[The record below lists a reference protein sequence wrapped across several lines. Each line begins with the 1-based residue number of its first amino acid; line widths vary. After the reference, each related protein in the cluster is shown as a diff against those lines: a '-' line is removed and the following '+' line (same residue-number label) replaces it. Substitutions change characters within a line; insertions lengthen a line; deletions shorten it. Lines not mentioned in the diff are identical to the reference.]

1 MELILAVIVGVL
13 FACGV
18 YALLRRS
25 MVRLVIGLVLIS
37 QAANLLIITAA
48 GLTRDE
54 PPIVDG
60 ETDALA
66 LAEQAAVAD
75 PLPQALVLTAIV
87 ISFGVVAFA
96 LVLVRRAFQT
106 LGTDDL
112 DEIPSTDVSEP

>member
-1 MELILAVIVGVL
+1 MELILALIVGVL

-25 MVRLVIGLVLIS
+25 MIRLVIGLVLVS

-60 ETDALA
+60 DAGSS
-66 LAEQAAVAD
+66 LAEQASMAD
-75 PLPQALVLTAIV
+75 PVPQALVLMAIV

-106 LGTDDL
+106 LGTDDM
-112 DEIPSTDVSEP
+112 DEIPTADVSDA

>member
-1 MELILAVIVGVL
+1 MELILALIVGVL

-25 MVRLVIGLVLIS
+25 LIRLVIGLVLIS
-37 QAANLLIITAA
+37 QAANLLIITVA
-48 GLTRDE
+48 GLTRDR
-54 PPIVDG
+54 PPIG
-60 ETDALA
+60 DAD
-66 LAEQAAVAD
+66 QVAAADHASIAD

-96 LVLVRRAFQT
+96 LVLVRRAFHT

-112 DEIPSTDVSEP
+112 DEVPTTDVSDA